1 MLIFRAY
8 NLQCRLLDSHLF
20 PPHLIECSAIAL
32 SKSSVRKGIWYF
44 QFPYKKRKR
53 TWRVL
58 GLFGIW
64 SSSPS
69 NHPRPHHAPIV
80 IVIQS
85 EHLKHSTSPRNQSA
99 EHPDSGCFGISGV
112 VIGSALSK
120 GWRSGPEAFRAGHF
134 LRLDRNRKPRMKS
147 LWHLG
152 YVKKSQTNNRD
163 ERFSNVRIFN
173 NISAYS
179 L

>member
-8 NLQCRLLDSHLF
+8 NLQCPLLDSHLF
-20 PPHLIECSAIAL
+20 PPHLMECSAIAL

-120 GWRSGPEAFRAGHF
+120 GWRFVSRGSLFKTWPKPETAHE
-134 LRLDRNRKPRMKS
+134 KPLAPRVCQEIS
-147 LWHLG
+147 
-152 YVKKSQTNNRD
+152 D
-163 ERFSNVRIFN
+163 E
-173 NISAYS
+173 
-179 L
+179 